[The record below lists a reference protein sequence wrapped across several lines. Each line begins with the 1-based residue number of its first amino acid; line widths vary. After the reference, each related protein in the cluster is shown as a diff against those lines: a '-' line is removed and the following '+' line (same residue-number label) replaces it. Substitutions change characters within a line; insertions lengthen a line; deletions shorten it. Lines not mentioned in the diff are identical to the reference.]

1 MKNSF
6 DETAGLLYGK
16 IVKVGNGMY
25 EGRYNEVFIM
35 ENCLELMESDSS
47 SETNLEQI
55 QAVMDEWGGEDSF
68 FHYRVVPLKKAADL
82 KEPELMSEADHEGA
96 NLFVP
101 LFTPRSDH
109 HYFMV
114 AQSLPELLEYDLMNL
129 LVSVEAYTLY
139 KLKCEVISLI
149 GEDEKYGRAFW
160 MHCWKGGNGS
170 GQTDSKTNVSGKA
183 ENGGADHADGDAMAC
198 RKEESETSFLKAAHD
213 ISEGGQNEAMT
224 RFDFFFNQMNK
235 SAMVDFFSAGN

>member
-68 FHYRVVPLKKAADL
+68 FHYQIIPLKKAADL
-82 KEPELMSEADHEGA
+82 KEAELMCEADHEGA

-101 LFTPRSDH
+101 LFTPHSDH

-114 AQSLPELLEYDLMNL
+114 AQSLPELLEYDIMNL
-129 LVSVEAYTLY
+129 LVSVESYTLY
-139 KLKCEVISLI
+139 RLKCEVISLI
-149 GEDEKYGRAFW
+149 REDEKYGRAFW
-160 MHCWKGGNGS
+160 MHCWNAGS
-170 GQTDSKTNVSGKA
+170 GCRLPESKDDVSGKA
-183 ENGGADHADGDAMAC
+183 EDDGKDCAEGDGMAC
-198 RKEESETSFLKAAHD
+198 RADEGEAGFLKAVHD
-213 ISEGGQNEAMT
+213 INEGGKDEAMA

-235 SAMVDFFSAGN
+235 SAMVDFFSALN